1 MAWKKGQS
9 GNPKGGRPKS
19 DVRIAF
25 EKAVKEVEQEKQ
37 KDFFK
42 HVIECAWTDA
52 SLMKEVLKKLV
63 PDLKHIDH
71 KSTGGIQIILKSKN
85 GK

>member
-1 MAWKKGQS
+1 MPFKKGKS

-25 EKAVKEVEQEKQ
+25 EKAVKEVEQEKK

-42 HVIECAWTDA
+42 HVVECAWTDA

-63 PDLKHIDH
+63 PDLKTIDH
-71 KSTGGIQIILKSKN
+71 KASGGINIVLKSKN
-85 GK
+85 AD